1 MPAVSHEE
9 NLLQGKDQLLEVDTT
24 AFGDSNP
31 FSGQGQGAQDGPPPP
46 YESVIMHD
54 GTRGDTTVGLSHF
67 EIVVRDPV
75 KHGDNSMSAYV
86 SYKVCTNTS
95 LPQYKIKQPEV
106 IRRFRD
112 FAWLRTRLQEQNR
125 GIIIPPLPE
134 KNVVQKYQMTTEF
147 IETRRMALSV
157 FLNRVAAHPALAQS
171 KDLQNFLEAS
181 EEDFAIEVARAN
193 HESAGGANAAKKT
206 LSSTLQKLKDLG
218 QQTQNLVSGKHT
230 DEEEDPDALIVTL
243 QTSVMVQVREYM
255 FQLEAHLTEA
265 HRQAQRLIKQ
275 QGLLGASL
283 AEFGT
288 SVISLGKFEQGRLAD
303 DFINLGE
310 KAESLARSSQEQA
323 GSLGVTFEAP
333 LKEYV
338 RMVRSAKAVMADRS
352 LALGAL
358 QQARADVDAKRTKL
372 AKLRGTP
379 GIKEE
384 KRSEV
389 ERELNDAQHRVEAA
403 KDTYELIVRRMSQEL
418 ARFQTERATEMAGVL
433 RSFAV
438 AQASLASDT
447 AKAWRTLAP
456 APSSNGAAR

>member
-1 MPAVSHEE
+1 MQQVS
-9 NLLQGKDQLLEVDTT
+9 N
-24 AFGDSNP
+24 AS
-31 FSGQGQGAQDGPPPP
+31 
-46 YESVIMHD
+46 
-54 GTRGDTTVGLSHF
+54 RSHF
-67 EIVVRDPV
+67 EIVVKDPV

-86 SYKVCTNTS
+86 SYKICTNTT
-95 LPQYKIKQPEV
+95 LPQYKNKQPEV

-181 EEDFAIEVARAN
+181 EEDWAIEVARAN
-193 HESAGGANAAKKT
+193 HESAGSTNAAKKT

-230 DEEEDPDALIVTL
+230 DEEEDPEYLK
-243 QTSVMVQVREYM
+243 VREYM
-255 FQLEAHLTEA
+255 FQLEAHLAEA

-275 QGLLGASL
+275 QGLLGHSL

-288 SVISLGKFEQGRLAD
+288 SIISLGKFEQGRLAD

-323 GSLGVTFEAP
+323 GSLGASFEAP

-389 ERELNDAQHRVEAA
+389 ERELNDAQHRVESA

-418 ARFQTERATEMAGVL
+418 ARFQQERATEMAGVL
-433 RSFAV
+433 RAFAV
-438 AQASLASDT
+438 AQATLASDT

-456 APSSNGAAR
+456 VPSSNGAAR

>member
-1 MPAVSHEE
+1 MTDSHPFMA
-9 NLLQGKDQLLEVDTT
+9 QGKDQMLEVDTT
-24 AFGDSNP
+24 AFGNSNP
-31 FSGQGQGAQDGPPPP
+31 FSGSGKEAQDGPPPP
-46 YESVIMHD
+46 YESVVMHD
-54 GTRGDTTVGLSHF
+54 GARTDSTVSNAARSHF
-67 EIVVRDPV
+67 EIVVKDPV

-95 LPQYKIKQPEV
+95 LPQYKNKQPEV

-112 FAWLRTRLQEQNR
+112 FAWLHTRLQEQNR

-147 IETRRMALSV
+147 IETRRRALSV

-181 EEDFAIEVARAN
+181 EEDWAIEVARAN
-193 HESAGGANAAKKT
+193 HESAGGNAAKKT
-206 LSSTLQKLKDLG
+206 LSNTLQKLKDLG

-230 DEEEDPDALIVTL
+230 DEEEDPEYLK
-243 QTSVMVQVREYM
+243 VREYM
-255 FQLEAHLTEA
+255 FQLEAHLAEA

-275 QGLLGASL
+275 QGMLGASL
-283 AEFGT
+283 SEFGT
-288 SVISLGKFEQGRLAD
+288 SMVSLGKFEQGRLAD
-303 DFINLGE
+303 NFINLGE
-310 KAESLARSSQEQA
+310 KAESLARSSQDQA
-323 GSLGVTFEAP
+323 GQLGVSFEAP
-333 LKEYV
+333 LREYV
-338 RMVRSAKAVMADRS
+338 RMVKSAKAVMADRS

-384 KRSEV
+384 KVSEV
-389 ERELNDAQHRVEAA
+389 ERELNEAQHRVEAA

-418 ARFQTERATEMAGVL
+418 ARFQTERATEMAAVL
-433 RSFAV
+433 RAFAI
-438 AQASLASDT
+438 AQATLSSDT
-447 AKAWRTLAP
+447 AKAWRMLAP
-456 APSSNGAAR
+456 APSSNGAPR

>member
-1 MPAVSHEE
+1 MVS
-9 NLLQGKDQLLEVDTT
+9 N
-24 AFGDSNP
+24 AS
-31 FSGQGQGAQDGPPPP
+31 
-46 YESVIMHD
+46 
-54 GTRGDTTVGLSHF
+54 RSHF
-67 EIVVRDPV
+67 EIVVKDPV

-86 SYKVCTNTS
+86 SYKICTNTT
-95 LPQYKIKQPEV
+95 LPQYKNKQPEV

-181 EEDFAIEVARAN
+181 EEDWAIEVARAN
-193 HESAGGANAAKKT
+193 HESAGSTNAAKKT

-230 DEEEDPDALIVTL
+230 DEEEDPEYLK
-243 QTSVMVQVREYM
+243 VREYM
-255 FQLEAHLTEA
+255 FQLEAHLAEA

-275 QGLLGASL
+275 QGLLGHSL

-288 SVISLGKFEQGRLAD
+288 SIISLGKFEQGRLAD

-323 GSLGVTFEAP
+323 GSLGASFEAP

-389 ERELNDAQHRVEAA
+389 ERELNDAQHRVESA

-418 ARFQTERATEMAGVL
+418 ARFQQERATEMAGVL
-433 RSFAV
+433 RAFAV
-438 AQASLASDT
+438 AQATLASDT

-456 APSSNGAAR
+456 VPSSNGAAR